1 MLTCT
6 ENRELSWLRFNE
18 RVLEEAEDER
28 VPLCERLSFL
38 SIFQSNLDEFFMV
51 RIGSLHDQML
61 LDKEARENKTNMTP
75 GEQIDA
81 AVSRIRTLCD
91 RRDRTYAD
99 VLKKLED
106 EGISIVNFRQ
116 ISPESE
122 QYLAKIFREDYLP
135 LLSTYVVGKKQT
147 FPFLKNKEIYAV
159 AVLRTGSE
167 KEKIGI
173 VPCGENMFPRLIEV
187 PERTGCYILS
197 EELILH
203 YLPLLFGSYRIASKT
218 LARITRSA
226 DIDADSVYDED
237 LNYRDHMAEVVRLRQ
252 KLCPVRLELSRKIG
266 HDIIEKLCDQL
277 KLDTAR
283 VYEYDTPLDISFLFN
298 IQDKLRSHAELFYAP
313 RHPQATPDIVDNR
326 PVMEQIL
333 EKDLPREMQQMGL
346 EIARDVHEIKKDYI
360 RIIQGIEEAIEEE
373 SNEETMSLQ
382 DLLRILES
390 STYRTMAE
398 KKLDIRLMFDC
409 RDNFM
414 TQEHYQLM
422 TILKNLVGNA
432 VEAIESTKKSGMI
445 WIREYKK
452 DGNYVFEVADDGPG
466 ISEKHLPRIFNMGY
480 STKFDEKTGNIYR
493 GVGLCGV
500 KNAVEEQF
508 EGSISVDSEEGRGTK
523 FHIEIPIAKLEEIE

>member
-1 MLTCT
+1 MALALIGEQQYRLLLTKADHESRYQRLFLMTTGLKT
-6 ENRELSWLRFNE
+6 EIYLMHKNTEEIE
-18 RVLEEAEDER
+18 RVM
-28 VPLCERLSFL
+28 
-38 SIFQSNLDEFFMV
+38 SN
-51 RIGSLHDQML
+51 
-61 LDKEARENKTNMTP
+61 A
-75 GEQIDA
+75 
-81 AVSRIRTLCD
+81 
-91 RRDRTYAD
+91 Y
-99 VLKKLED
+99 KL
-106 EGISIVNFRQ
+106 
-116 ISPESE
+116 
-122 QYLAKIFREDYLP
+122 Y
-135 LLSTYVVGKKQT
+135 
-147 FPFLKNKEIYAV
+147 
-159 AVLRTGSE
+159 
-167 KEKIGI
+167 
-173 VPCGENMFPRLIEV
+173 
-187 PERTGCYILS
+187 
-197 EELILH
+197 
-203 YLPLLFGSYRIASKT
+203 
-218 LARITRSA
+218 
-226 DIDADSVYDED
+226 
-237 LNYRDHMAEVVRLRQ
+237 
-252 KLCPVRLELSRKIG
+252 
-266 HDIIEKLCDQL
+266 
-277 KLDTAR
+277 
-283 VYEYDTPLDISFLFN
+283 
-298 IQDKLRSHAELFYAP
+298 
-313 RHPQATPDIVDNR
+313 
-326 PVMEQIL
+326 EQIL

-382 DLLRILES
+382 DLLSGLVSVSDMSGS
-390 STYRTMAE
+390 SAMRRVGETPRRSKFSRTMAE

>member
-1 MLTCT
+1 MLEYILKILAALLKNNAMPGPDIIQKLFMIAAVRTLFVALALIGEQQYRLLLTKADHESRYQRLFLMTTGLKT
-6 ENRELSWLRFNE
+6 EIYLMHKNTEEIE
-18 RVLEEAEDER
+18 RVM
-28 VPLCERLSFL
+28 
-38 SIFQSNLDEFFMV
+38 SN
-51 RIGSLHDQML
+51 
-61 LDKEARENKTNMTP
+61 A
-75 GEQIDA
+75 
-81 AVSRIRTLCD
+81 
-91 RRDRTYAD
+91 Y
-99 VLKKLED
+99 KL
-106 EGISIVNFRQ
+106 
-116 ISPESE
+116 
-122 QYLAKIFREDYLP
+122 Y
-135 LLSTYVVGKKQT
+135 
-147 FPFLKNKEIYAV
+147 
-159 AVLRTGSE
+159 
-167 KEKIGI
+167 
-173 VPCGENMFPRLIEV
+173 
-187 PERTGCYILS
+187 
-197 EELILH
+197 
-203 YLPLLFGSYRIASKT
+203 
-218 LARITRSA
+218 
-226 DIDADSVYDED
+226 
-237 LNYRDHMAEVVRLRQ
+237 
-252 KLCPVRLELSRKIG
+252 
-266 HDIIEKLCDQL
+266 
-277 KLDTAR
+277 
-283 VYEYDTPLDISFLFN
+283 
-298 IQDKLRSHAELFYAP
+298 
-313 RHPQATPDIVDNR
+313 
-326 PVMEQIL
+326 EQIL

-500 KNAVEEQF
+500 KNAVEESLKVVFQWIRKR
-508 EGSISVDSEEGRGTK
+508 EEERNSILRYR
-523 FHIEIPIAKLEEIE
+523 

>member
-1 MLTCT
+1 MKSWRRTLAIGFIIAITSQLYWNVFVNNFRVSASVILLPVLIMTVGSQIHTMTICTVTSIIVFLFRIVIYYLQGMPSEMLVQLAMPGAFFYIVYGMMFKLQIRNKHIANLENVIAAAFFCDLCSNIFENFLAALLKNNAMPGPDIIQKLFMIAAVRTLFVALALIGEQQYRLLLTKADHESRYQRLFLMTTGLKT
-6 ENRELSWLRFNE
+6 EIYLMHKNTEEIE
-18 RVLEEAEDER
+18 RVM
-28 VPLCERLSFL
+28 
-38 SIFQSNLDEFFMV
+38 SN
-51 RIGSLHDQML
+51 
-61 LDKEARENKTNMTP
+61 A
-75 GEQIDA
+75 
-81 AVSRIRTLCD
+81 
-91 RRDRTYAD
+91 Y
-99 VLKKLED
+99 KL
-106 EGISIVNFRQ
+106 
-116 ISPESE
+116 
-122 QYLAKIFREDYLP
+122 Y
-135 LLSTYVVGKKQT
+135 
-147 FPFLKNKEIYAV
+147 
-159 AVLRTGSE
+159 
-167 KEKIGI
+167 
-173 VPCGENMFPRLIEV
+173 
-187 PERTGCYILS
+187 
-197 EELILH
+197 
-203 YLPLLFGSYRIASKT
+203 
-218 LARITRSA
+218 
-226 DIDADSVYDED
+226 
-237 LNYRDHMAEVVRLRQ
+237 
-252 KLCPVRLELSRKIG
+252 
-266 HDIIEKLCDQL
+266 
-277 KLDTAR
+277 
-283 VYEYDTPLDISFLFN
+283 
-298 IQDKLRSHAELFYAP
+298 
-313 RHPQATPDIVDNR
+313 
-326 PVMEQIL
+326 EQIL

-432 VEAIESTKKSGMI
+432 GEAIESTKKSGMI